1 MRRGSILNT
10 SAIIGALA
18 IVFLLFSQ
26 ELFGLDLL
34 GAIHSVGAVTNLK
47 NPWRMKVW
55 QIIYTFGPFL
65 AVLPFAIASEA
76 RQEFRFYGIWLA
88 CSILPLVV
96 GLRYMEVR
104 FLMGGAPAM
113 AGMAMLGGE
122 VLWGW
127 PRRLR
132 LPTMRIAG
140 IGLVVLIMAGSNYYI
155 QPKTTYELDTSAYEN
170 VMGWIRKTAPH
181 QPILIPWGW
190 SDYHFLRMAYPEEP
204 VYLANTSTFFAPTN
218 YVRDVSKCGDTLKRW
233 YGDRY
238 IDDLT
243 ALKRLKRPWLF
254 LSWEVPGYNT
264 HHWSWI
270 WDDPNL
276 RRTLVYK
283 HKKYRVYHLDE
294 NE

>member
-1 MRRGSILNT
+1 
-10 SAIIGALA
+10 
-18 IVFLLFSQ
+18 
-26 ELFGLDLL
+26 
-34 GAIHSVGAVTNLK
+34 
-47 NPWRMKVW
+47 
-55 QIIYTFGPFL
+55 
-65 AVLPFAIASEA
+65 
-76 RQEFRFYGIWLA
+76 
-88 CSILPLVV
+88 
-96 GLRYMEVR
+96 
-104 FLMGGAPAM
+104 M

-127 PRRLR
+127 LRRLR

-190 SDYHFLRMAYPEEP
+190 SDYHFLRMAYPKEP
-204 VYLANTSTFFAPTN
+204 VYLANTSTFFTPTN
-218 YVRDVSKCGDTLKRW
+218 YVRDMSKWGDTLERW
-233 YGDRY
+233 YGDRC
-238 IDDLT
+238 IDDLA

-254 LSWEVPGYNT
+254 LCWEVPGYNT

-283 HKKYRVYHLDE
+283 YKKYRVYQLDE